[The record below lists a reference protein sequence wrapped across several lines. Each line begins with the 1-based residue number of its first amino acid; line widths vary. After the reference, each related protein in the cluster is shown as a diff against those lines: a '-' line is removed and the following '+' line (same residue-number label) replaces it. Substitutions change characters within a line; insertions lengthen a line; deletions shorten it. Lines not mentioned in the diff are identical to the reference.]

1 MTKLCL
7 PRNVMRLAP
16 LALMFT
22 GSAMAEWRA
31 ANEQVAAAVKEPR
44 IASAL
49 EAVNRMDAGW

>member
-1 MTKLCL
+1 
-7 PRNVMRLAP
+7 
-16 LALMFT
+16 MFT